1 MILAVVF
8 GIVDGM
14 SYAVTTENLTKR
26 YGKRT
31 VVENLDLR
39 IPQGTVYGFLGP
51 NGAGKSTTMKMLLS
65 LIQPTSGEVRIMG
78 QPMTRSTRRQL
89 LGSIGSLIESPPG
102 YAHLTGAENMRLVQ
116 RLLDLNAQQIDH
128 AVQAVRL
135 QDQMGKKVR
144 EYSLG
149 MKQRLGIAM
158 ALARQPKLLILDE
171 PTNGL
176 DPAGIEEMRG
186 LLRRLATGG
195 VTVMVSSHLLG
206 EIDKTATVLGI
217 VSQGRMIFQGTRQE
231 LFSAAMPDLLIDCSD
246 PQRAQGMLA
255 RAYGAQ
261 LENSTVRIPGLEDD
275 RAAASVVTGLVS
287 EAIGVHGV
295 RRDEQTLES
304 VFMRL
309 TAGGQL

>member
-1 MILAVVF
+1 
-8 GIVDGM
+8 M

-26 YGKRT
+26 YGTRT

-89 LGSIGSLIESPPG
+89 LGGIGSLIESPPG

-116 RLLDLNAQQIDH
+116 RLLGLSAQQIDQ

-186 LLRRLATGG
+186 LLRRLASGG

-217 VSQGRMIFQGTRQE
+217 LSQGRMIFQGSR
-231 LFSAAMPDLLIDCSD
+231 ADL
-246 PQRAQGMLA
+246 M
-255 RAYGAQ
+255 
-261 LENSTVRIPGLEDD
+261 
-275 RAAASVVTGLVS
+275 AASTPDVLISCTEPQHAAQRLASFRATLTAEGEVAVPSLDDKQTAGIVAALCG
-287 EAIGVHGV
+287 EGVGVFGV
-295 RRDEQTLES
+295 RRDEQSLED

-309 TAGGQL
+309 TAGGRL